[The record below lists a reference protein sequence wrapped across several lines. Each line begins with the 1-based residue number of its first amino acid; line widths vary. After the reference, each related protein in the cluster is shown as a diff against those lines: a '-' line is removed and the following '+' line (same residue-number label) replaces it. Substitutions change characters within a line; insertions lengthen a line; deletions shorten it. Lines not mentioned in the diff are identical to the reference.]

1 MPGEDRPL
9 YRCSKAGATVREGVE
24 LSSTKVGRLAGK
36 SIVGISEERTTEDG
50 VARARLDSRADD
62 LEGGWVSKWVL
73 KPMDEDSQPPP
84 PPPMEDPAGPWL
96 ELEDGVLEIDGL
108 RFTSDF
114 CSGNLQCVRK
124 GHDGVLELAARR
136 DNQGTPFESR
146 HCAWLYFRVE
156 DKRRKKESVTLRVRS
171 ASRQAALYRAGYRP
185 VERDGSCRR
194 SDGSDWASLS
204 GDAGWKRIAQHSFRW
219 NECPDVVP
227 PDTPSKRKSRY
238 AQKRSD
244 LDTPKALLEWDAEFP
259 PSGVLEFA
267 FCYPYSYESV
277 CATVDALARANL
289 GDDVYLRRET
299 LTTSLEGRPVELLTI
314 TANDDTYFGDE
325 PLDWRTHHDTSE
337 KSSRGGLAFNISSE
351 GGDDS
356 SDDGEDSGPEG
367 TNKPSLPK
375 PPLLTPHRKDTEV
388 RACSKREVVIS
399 ARVHPGETPAQFVI
413 DGLLAAVLA
422 DGPVGQ
428 ALREAYVWRVVPC
441 LNPDGV
447 ARGHYRKD
455 ARGDDQNRQYWPPPS
470 PKPSQHPAQ
479 AALQALARS
488 SGDRLRCLVDVH
500 AHANKRGCFL
510 FGNHNPLGGPD
521 APELLA
527 CRLSAHSR
535 HAEWQ
540 ACDFSRR
547 KMGNSGS
554 CRVALHHAGIADGR
568 PRGAEPPAHAYTLE
582 CNYNKGTTAT
592 TSVVTDDPPGSVRA
606 AWAKCSYLSPLLAAP
621 YDPGAWRDVGRA
633 LAMALLDLAAD
644 DAARGL
650 DDVRTTR
657 TLDECRN
664 WLEAQRLKE
673 RRIKAK
679 FRPRRKKK
687 EPLSSNS

>member
-1 MPGEDRPL
+1 MG
-9 YRCSKAGATVREGVE
+9 S
-24 LSSTKVGRLAGK
+24 
-36 SIVGISEERTTEDG
+36 
-50 VARARLDSRADD
+50 
-62 LEGGWVSKWVL
+62 VSF
-73 KPMDEDSQPPP
+73 
-84 PPPMEDPAGPWL
+84 
-96 ELEDGVLEIDGL
+96 
-108 RFTSDF
+108 R
-114 CSGNLQCVRK
+114 R
-124 GHDGVLELAARR
+124 HRR
-136 DNQGTPFESR
+136 D
-146 HCAWLYFRVE
+146 
-156 DKRRKKESVTLRVRS
+156 TLR
-171 ASRQAALYRAGYRP
+171 
-185 VERDGSCRR
+185 
-194 SDGSDWASLS
+194 
-204 GDAGWKRIAQHSFRW
+204 
-219 NECPDVVP
+219 
-227 PDTPSKRKSRY
+227 
-238 AQKRSD
+238 
-244 LDTPKALLEWDAEFP
+244 
-259 PSGVLEFA
+259 
-267 FCYPYSYESV
+267 
-277 CATVDALARANL
+277 
-289 GDDVYLRRET
+289 
-299 LTTSLEGRPVELLTI
+299 
-314 TANDDTYFGDE
+314 DTYAG
-325 PLDWRTHHDTSE
+325 
-337 KSSRGGLAFNISSE
+337 
-351 GGDDS
+351 
-356 SDDGEDSGPEG
+356 
-367 TNKPSLPK
+367 
-375 PPLLTPHRKDTEV
+375 
-388 RACSKREVVIS
+388 
-399 ARVHPGETPAQFVI
+399 
-413 DGLLAAVLA
+413 
-422 DGPVGQ
+422 
-428 ALREAYVWRVVPC
+428 
-441 LNPDGV
+441 
-447 ARGHYRKD
+447 KD

-554 CRVALHHAGIADGR
+554 CRVALHHAGICDGR

-633 LAMALLDLAAD
+633 LAMALLDMAAD

>member
-1 MPGEDRPL
+1 MGR
-9 YRCSKAGATVREGVE
+9 GVPAE
-24 LSSTKVGRLAGK
+24 CRTSASDYLLSRRV
-36 SIVGISEERTTEDG
+36 DG
-50 VARARLDSRADD
+50 VWGRADR
-62 LEGGWVSKWVL
+62 GWS
-73 KPMDEDSQPPP
+73 
-84 PPPMEDPAGPWL
+84 
-96 ELEDGVLEIDGL
+96 
-108 RFTSDF
+108 FFDF
-114 CSGNLQCVRK
+114 GAIRTV
-124 GHDGVLELAARR
+124 
-136 DNQGTPFESR
+136 P
-146 HCAWLYFRVE
+146 
-156 DKRRKKESVTLRVRS
+156 
-171 ASRQAALYRAGYRP
+171 RAG
-185 VERDGSCRR
+185 
-194 SDGSDWASLS
+194 
-204 GDAGWKRIAQHSFRW
+204 
-219 NECPDVVP
+219 
-227 PDTPSKRKSRY
+227 
-238 AQKRSD
+238 
-244 LDTPKALLEWDAEFP
+244 
-259 PSGVLEFA
+259 GVLEFA

-325 PLDWRTHHDTSE
+325 PLDWHAPQNSTD
-337 KSSRGGLAFNISSE
+337 KSTRGGLAFSISSE

-367 TNKPSLPK
+367 TNKPSLSK

-388 RACSKREVVIS
+388 RRCAKREVIIS
-399 ARVHPGETPAQFVI
+399 ARVHPGETPAQFVV

-447 ARGHYRKD
+447 ARGHYRMGSVSFLRHRRDTLRDTYAGKD

-488 SGDRLRCLVDVH
+488 SGDRLRALVDVH

-554 CRVALHHAGIADGR
+554 CRVALHHAGICDGR

-633 LAMALLDLAAD
+633 LAMALLDMAAD